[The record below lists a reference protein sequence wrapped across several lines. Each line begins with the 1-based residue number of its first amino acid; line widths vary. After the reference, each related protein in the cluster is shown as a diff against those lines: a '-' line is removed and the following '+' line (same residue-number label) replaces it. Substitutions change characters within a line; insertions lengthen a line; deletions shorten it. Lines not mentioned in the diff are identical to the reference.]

1 MLSWQSHAW
10 IYGGD
15 FSKSFEE
22 CFTIREKGANNV
34 AFTKGVYEQYCTDL
48 LLPLDKTHQR
58 IGNFS
63 SEQMSYIQQL
73 FRQMYTE
80 AYKTQ
85 TNRMKRYAKASYYVQ
100 PGPGTRTEVRS
111 FNGTNFRQYAEA
123 VQRLKKVRLIL
134 FEAVFFLLFFR
145 LLSFGNCVVCL
156 FFFWRFRNT
165 PLSLHAFRLRLSS
178 LVRNI

>member
-134 FEAVFFLLFFR
+134 FEAVFFLLLFSAFIFWQ
-145 LLSFGNCVVCL
+145 LCCLSFL
-156 FFFWRFRNT
+156 LLA
-165 PLSLHAFRLRLSS
+165 LSEYPFVSS
-178 LVRNI
+178 CFSS